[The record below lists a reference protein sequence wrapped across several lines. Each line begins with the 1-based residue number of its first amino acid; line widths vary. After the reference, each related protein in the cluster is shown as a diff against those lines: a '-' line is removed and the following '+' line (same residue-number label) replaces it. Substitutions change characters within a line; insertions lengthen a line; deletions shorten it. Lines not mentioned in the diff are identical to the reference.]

1 MLAELQAS
9 SLHMTVSQRV
19 SSGSNVFDLGYNMVQ
34 NIEQTDATTTR
45 IHELESAVHRLAV
58 ENDRLKTI
66 LSFKANTLAG
76 ELLDAEDS
84 LDQGN
89 RDLRSLMNNMSAMIG
104 HWDKNLCNRFGN
116 TALISNYV
124 AVFSDATSRKASEEE
139 RQSLAFSD
147 PLTGLPNR
155 QQLMVLLQQA
165 QLARAQLPRI
175 DALLLVDLDQFNV
188 INAAVGQANGNQ
200 LLQIIAH
207 RLGNCIRKRDS
218 LVCLGGNAFVVVLQ
232 ELSLIHQQAANEA
245 EVVAGKIVLALNQPY
260 HIDNS
265 DVHCSACIGISLI
278 DVEQQDTETPLN
290 QAELALHYAKSTGRN
305 AVRFYDPK
313 MQNDVSA
320 RVAIESELSVA
331 LLNEQFALR
340 YQPQLSCD
348 GRIIGVEALVRWL
361 HPVRGIVSPAEF
373 IPVAEKNGL
382 IISMDNW
389 VLETVCRQ
397 LALWASK
404 PVLADLSVA
413 INVSAHPLLQ
423 VDFAEQVLAALERT
437 GADPR
442 RLKIEVTESSLISNL
457 ESVAVKM
464 KVLKVKGVSFA
475 LDDFGTGYSSLSC
488 LKKLPLEQL
497 KIDQSFVRNILTDP
511 TDAAIAKMVVAL
523 ADSLSLTVIAEGV
536 ETEAQRDFLASLGC
550 LNYQG
555 HLFSKPLPI
564 EEFEAFVTRG

>member
-1 MLAELQAS
+1 
-9 SLHMTVSQRV
+9 MTVSQRV